1 MLHCACSYCVVPF
14 PFRYEQSD
22 CWSFCLTAL
31 PLAAVL
37 FSELRMKWYTIRRFL
52 CIATR
57 TGKQSCFC
65 AFKNVYIIRKCSV
78 LIRDQV
84 CLYVCV
90 FVAIS
95 TKALVWAYSW
105 YVMVAFA
112 VGDFIKMRSEFV
124 LRSNI
129 GFKPN
134 LHKFWSD
141 DKSLA
146 YQKSGINIS
155 LNTKKSCV
163 ISNVIYK
170 TVGLPSDLLREG
182 LLLYSLVLSCFY
194 ITSYISS
201 YPNFTIFLLV

>member
-1 MLHCACSYCVVPF
+1 
-14 PFRYEQSD
+14 
-22 CWSFCLTAL
+22 
-31 PLAAVL
+31 
-37 FSELRMKWYTIRRFL
+37 
-52 CIATR
+52 
-57 TGKQSCFC
+57 
-65 AFKNVYIIRKCSV
+65 V

-134 LHKFWSD
+134 LHKF
-141 DKSLA
+141 
-146 YQKSGINIS
+146 
-155 LNTKKSCV
+155 
-163 ISNVIYK
+163 
-170 TVGLPSDLLREG
+170 
-182 LLLYSLVLSCFY
+182 
-194 ITSYISS
+194 
-201 YPNFTIFLLV
+201 